1 MEAAAATGEGVI
13 QVCISPSWG
22 GLEMHVHILSRS
34 LIRRG
39 VAATVVCRAGSPL
52 DRQLARDGIPR
63 LPVGGGDYLAP
74 GAMRSI
80 RNCLRESGYRL
91 IHSHFSRD
99 IWKVVPVIRWS
110 PTVAL
115 VHTRHINSG
124 VVKRDPL
131 HRWLYRRVDGWI
143 ATSEDGRANLLKTHP
158 VDPERV
164 HIVHLGVTLTE
175 NDPASSNRTRTR
187 IREDLG
193 IDEETIVVGMLGRL
207 TPNKGH
213 LTLFQAAPRVREEAG
228 SRVSFLIV
236 GGPSSGEEAYE
247 DSLRGAVS
255 EMELGEFFRFTGH
268 REDVHELLS
277 AMDIYAL
284 PSYKES
290 FGVSLLEAMSHAL
303 PVIATAIGGPLEVV
317 EDGNSGLLVPPRD
330 ADRLAEAIIRLVRNT
345 ELREQ
350 LGKGALERVRRHF
363 SEDSMVDGIQ
373 DVYRL
378 IRR

>member
-1 MEAAAATGEGVI
+1 MEAAAATGEGVL

-39 VAATVVCRAGSPL
+39 AAVTVVCRAGSPL
-52 DRQLARDGIPR
+52 DRQLARDDIPR

-80 RNCLRESGYRL
+80 RNCLRSSGHRV

-110 PTVAL
+110 PSISL

-143 ATSEDGRANLLKTHP
+143 ATSEDGKANLLKTHP

-175 NDPASSNRTRTR
+175 NDPTSSSRTR
-187 IREDLG
+187 IRKELG
-193 IDEETIVVGMLGRL
+193 IEDETFVVGMLGRL

-213 LTLFQAAPRVREEAG
+213 QTLFQAAPRVRKEAG

-236 GGPSSGEEAYE
+236 GGPSPGEEVYA
-247 DSLRGAVS
+247 DSLMNAVS
-255 EMELGEFFRFTGH
+255 EMGLGESFRFTGH

-317 EDGNSGLLVPPRD
+317 EDGTSGLLVPPRNP
-330 ADRLAEAIIRLVRNT
+330 DRLAEAIIRLVGDT
-345 ELREQ
+345 QLRDR
-350 LGKGALERVRRHF
+350 LGRGALERVKNNF
-363 SEDSMVDGIQ
+363 SEDSMVDSMQ
-373 DVYRL
+373 EVYRL